1 MKADLARAAPVTAP
15 PPPATAP
22 RRLPAARAGRRA
34 RTRRT
39 RTGLRLLLLL
49 GAAAVTTFPFAWSL
63 LTSLQDS
70 QTILQLPPRVDL
82 SELTFGNYRR
92 LTELMPFWRIVANSV
107 VVTVVAT
114 TAQVVT
120 SAMAGYGLARF
131 PFRGRHAL
139 FLAYL
144 ATLMVPFQV
153 TIIPLFIAMR
163 WLGWINTLQALIA
176 PMVASGFGVFLFRQY
191 FLQMPRDLEEAA
203 AIDGAGPWRTF
214 WRISLPYARPA
225 IATHAILAFMASW
238 NAFLWPLFVARNA
251 QSMTLPVGLAALHGR
266 WTTDWSL
273 VMAGSVIT
281 ILPVVIVYAIAQRW
295 IVEGTLLSG
304 IRR

>member
-1 MKADLARAAPVTAP
+1 MTTELSRPTPVAVPAR
-15 PPPATAP
+15 PAGSP
-22 RRLPAARAGRRA
+22 RRPGTATPRRTVAGPA
-34 RTRRT
+34 RTA
-39 RTGLRLLLLL
+39 LRVLLLLV
-49 GAAAVTTFPFAWSL
+49 AAVVVAFPFAWSL

-70 QTILQLPPRVDL
+70 QTILQIPPRV
-82 SELTFGNYRR
+82 ELDQLGFDNYRR
-92 LTELMPFWRIVANSV
+92 LPEVMAFWRIAFNSV
-107 VVTVVAT
+107 FVAVVAT
-114 TAQVVT
+114 SAQVVT

-131 PFRGRHAL
+131 RFRGAQAL

-153 TIIPLFIAMR
+153 TIIPLFVAMR
-163 WLGWINTLQALIA
+163 WLGWINTLQGVMA
-176 PMVASGFGVFLFRQY
+176 PMIASGFGVFLFRQY

-214 WRISLPYARPA
+214 WQVSLPYARPV
-225 IATHAILAFMASW
+225 IATHAILAFMATW

-251 QSMTLPVGLAALHGR
+251 QAMTLPVGLAALHGR

-273 VMAGSVIT
+273 VMAGSVVT
-281 ILPVVIVYAIAQRW
+281 IVPVIVVYAIAQRW

-304 IRR
+304 ISR

>member
-1 MKADLARAAPVTAP
+1 MTTDLSRPTPVAVPARTAGAPRRPGTATP
-15 PPPATAP
+15 G
-22 RRLPAARAGRRA
+22 RRLPAPARSAVR
-34 RTRRT
+34 
-39 RTGLRLLLLL
+39 LVLLL
-49 GAAAVTTFPFAWSL
+49 AAAVAVAFPFAWSL

-70 QTILQLPPRVDL
+70 QTILQIPPRLDL
-82 SELTFGNYRR
+82 DGLGLDNYRR
-92 LTELMPFWRIVANSV
+92 LAEVMPFWRIAFNSV
-107 VVTVVAT
+107 VVASVAT

-131 PFRGRHAL
+131 RFRGRHAL

-153 TIIPLFIAMR
+153 TIIPLFVAMR
-163 WLGWINTLQALIA
+163 WLGWINTLQAVMA
-176 PMVASGFGVFLFRQY
+176 PMIATGFGVFLFRQY
-191 FLQMPRDLEEAA
+191 FTQMPRDLEEAA

-214 WRISLPYARPA
+214 WKVSLPYARPA
-225 IATHAILAFMASW
+225 VATHAILAFMQTW

-251 QSMTLPVGLAALHGR
+251 QAMTLPVGLATLHGR

-273 VMAGSVIT
+273 VMAGSVVT
-281 ILPVVIVYAIAQRW
+281 ILPVIVVYAVAQRW

-304 IRR
+304 ISR

>member
-1 MKADLARAAPVTAP
+1 MGQASVEQAFGGEGNDTF
-15 PPPATAP
+15 ATAGTNAITVFGNGGDDT
-22 RRLPAARAGRRA
+22 LTGGAGND
-34 RTRRT
+34 TFLGG
-39 RTGLRLLLLL
+39 TGNDTLTGGDGNDSLDGNEGNDTLVGGLII
-49 GAAAVTTFPFAWSL
+49 AFAVA
-63 LTSLQDS
+63 
-70 QTILQLPPRVDL
+70 LPPEPGVSPL
-82 SELTFGNYRR
+82 
-92 LTELMPFWRIVANSV
+92 A
-107 VVTVVAT
+107 AT

-214 WRISLPYARPA
+214 WRVSLPYARPA

-266 WTTDWSL
+266 WMTDWSL

-281 ILPVVIVYAIAQRW
+281 ILPVIVGYAIAQRW